1 MTSIQKKR
9 ELYLENKNSCDY
21 VTLFIVSFFISFN
34 KLESNIPSTRQ
45 IENHFWIVE
54 LLSITIFSSF
64 IFKTNIKNHH
74 KAAMIII
81 APLIITEFI
90 SVSIPM
96 THHQCETE
104 EECKEKYIYDNNLYE
119 LMKKKY
125 GTYSFVVV
133 GVTLFSIIMKDYSW
147 IKSKYLMD
155 IRGINIY
162 KIFIFIGVTGI
173 FLVIFFFI
181 VTSRN
186 PCAIVQVINVDFVNE
201 VYTDINNNTFSMSKQ
216 MCLIPEYNEK
226 EKLLMFYYDHFFN
239 FFRDYNLKD
248 DKFEIFMVTPLY
260 FLMILI
266 INVSNIL
273 IIRYLD
279 PNYIIINKN
288 ISYFIEKFVY
298 YYFFIK
304 CNEEYAT
311 FVFFFIEEIQFLI
324 SILSNLIYIEIIEL
338 KFCNLNYDLKKN
350 IIIRSDIDKKSTRKS
365 LELIS
370 INDTVDISFQE
381 E

>member
-34 KLESNIPSTRQ
+34 KLESTIPSTRQ
-45 IENHFWIVE
+45 IENYFWIVE
-54 LLSITIFSSF
+54 LLSITIFSTF
-64 IFKTNIKNHH
+64 IFKSYLKNHH
-74 KAAMIII
+74 KAAIIII
-81 APLIITEFI
+81 APLIITELI
-90 SVSIPM
+90 GLSIPM
-96 THHQCETE
+96 THHQCDTE

-162 KIFIFIGVTGI
+162 KILIFIGVIGI

-181 VTSRN
+181 VSRA
-186 PCAIVQVINVDFVNE
+186 PCATVQVINVDFVNE
-201 VYTDINNNTFSMSKQ
+201 VYTDINNNTFQMSQQ
-216 MCLIPEYNEK
+216 MCLVPEYNEE
-226 EKLLMFYYDHFFN
+226 EKLLMFYYDRFFN
-239 FFRDYNLKD
+239 FFKEYNLKE
-248 DKFEIFMVTPLY
+248 DKFEIFVVLPLY
-260 FLMILI
+260 FSMLLI

-273 IIRYLD
+273 IIRKLD

-288 ISYFIEKFVY
+288 INYF
-298 YYFFIK
+298 
-304 CNEEYAT
+304 
-311 FVFFFIEEIQFLI
+311 L
-324 SILSNLIYIEIIEL
+324 
-338 KFCNLNYDLKKN
+338 
-350 IIIRSDIDKKSTRKS
+350 
-365 LELIS
+365 
-370 INDTVDISFQE
+370 
-381 E
+381 

>member
-1 MTSIQKKR
+1 MKLIGLGNFSKFHIYLIIVIFCQIFSDFLMGLNKINKKEILEVFKYNAKIKRHILFKNLFEFLGYIIAGISIYFISKRYFEKKNNNDNDNDISMTSIQKKR

-125 GTYSFVVV
+125 GTYSFVVA
-133 GVTLFSIIMKDYSW
+133 GVTLFTIIMKDYSW

-173 FLVIFFFI
+173 FLVIFF
-181 VTSRN
+181 
-186 PCAIVQVINVDFVNE
+186 
-201 VYTDINNNTFSMSKQ
+201 
-216 MCLIPEYNEK
+216 
-226 EKLLMFYYDHFFN
+226 LL
-239 FFRDYNLKD
+239 L
-248 DKFEIFMVTPLY
+248 LQG
-260 FLMILI
+260 IL
-266 INVSNIL
+266 VL
-273 IIRYLD
+273 
-279 PNYIIINKN
+279 
-288 ISYFIEKFVY
+288 
-298 YYFFIK
+298 
-304 CNEEYAT
+304 
-311 FVFFFIEEIQFLI
+311 
-324 SILSNLIYIEIIEL
+324 LS
-338 KFCNLNYDLKKN
+338 
-350 IIIRSDIDKKSTRKS
+350 KS
-365 LELIS
+365 LMLIL
-370 INDTVDISFQE
+370 
-381 E
+381 